1 MLWNCR
7 IVQHLILNPCRLL
20 ETERTK
26 ERKKQTKEERNK
38 ETTALLLH
46 ISVITLSNK
55 IKLFS
60 NINEL
65 SVREERGRKEQ
76 AEETIRLIVQVY

>member
-1 MLWNCR
+1 
-7 IVQHLILNPCRLL
+7 LL

-26 ERKKQTKEERNK
+26 ERKKQTKEETNK

-65 SVREERGRKEQ
+65 SVREERTG
-76 AEETIRLIVQVY
+76 